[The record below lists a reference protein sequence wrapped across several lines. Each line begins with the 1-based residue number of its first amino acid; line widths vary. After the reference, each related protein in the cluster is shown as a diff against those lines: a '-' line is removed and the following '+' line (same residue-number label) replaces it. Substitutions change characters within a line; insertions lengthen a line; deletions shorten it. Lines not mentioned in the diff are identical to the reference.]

1 VIDFRYHIVSI
12 VAVFLALAVGV
23 VLGSATLN
31 GPITKELRK
40 SVVALRHEENSQISQ
55 NQSLRHQNKSDQEW
69 AQGAGPVLLS
79 HLLAGERVVLVR
91 APGAPGDVTDG
102 VTQALTQAGAKV
114 TGQVNVQAKFFD
126 PKTATRD
133 DLSLLTQRLT
143 PSGVSLRSGT
153 VQSQAAQLIASAIL
167 TQDGIGQ
174 PVTGS
179 QDSAGAAILSG
190 FASGGFLS
198 VSAPSMVRATLAVVI
213 IPASPPAA
221 NDSSQTS
228 QGLVTLSQQLNGAAQ
243 ATVVT
248 GSMNGSGP
256 GSAIELIRSASNTGG
271 LSTVDNADTTSG
283 QIVVAQALY
292 ELLAK
297 AKPASYGTGSG
308 ASAVGPSPMPTPAPS
323 PSVSP
328 SGTAGGT
335 TAAQRTARPSAS
347 PSASR
352 S

>member
-1 VIDFRYHIVSI
+1 VIDFRYHLVSI

-40 SVVALRHEENSQISQ
+40 SVVALRHEENNQISL
-55 NQSLRHQNKSDQEW
+55 NQSLRHQNKSDQQF
-69 AQGAGPVLLS
+69 AQAAAPVLLN
-79 HLLAGERVVLVR
+79 HLLAGEQVVLVR
-91 APGAPGDVTDG
+91 APGAPGDVTNG

-114 TGQVNVQAKFFD
+114 TGQVNVQAMFFD
-126 PKTATRD
+126 PKSATRAA
-133 DLSLLTQRLT
+133 LSLLTQRLT
-143 PSGVSLRSGT
+143 PTGVTLHSGT

-174 PVTGS
+174 PVAGS

-198 VSAPSMVRATLAVVI
+198 VSAPSIVRATLAVVI

-228 QGLVTLSQQLNGAAQ
+228 QGLVTLSKQLNGAAQ
-243 ATVVT
+243 AIVVT
-248 GSMNGSGP
+248 GSINGSGP
-256 GSAIELIRSASNTGG
+256 GSAIEMIRSASNTGG
-271 LSTVDNADTTSG
+271 LSTVDNGDTASG

-292 ELLAK
+292 ELLVK
-297 AKPASYGTGSG
+297 AKPGSYGIGSG
-308 ASAVGPSPMPTPAPS
+308 ASAVGPSPMPTPS

-328 SGTAGGT
+328 SGTAGGA